1 MITPDDIEL
10 IDRIMH
16 EEHLKLSRK
25 EKLTDKHK
33 FDALPKALIQ
43 RLIKMHLN
51 EAKNDKT

>member
-10 IDRIMH
+10 IDRVMH
-16 EEHLKLSRK
+16 EEHIKLSRK
-25 EKLTDKHK
+25 EQLTDKHK